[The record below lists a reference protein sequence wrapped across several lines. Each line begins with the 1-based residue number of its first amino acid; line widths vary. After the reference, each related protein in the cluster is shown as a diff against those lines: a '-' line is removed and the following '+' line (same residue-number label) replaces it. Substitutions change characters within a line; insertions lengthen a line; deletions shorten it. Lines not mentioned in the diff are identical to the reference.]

1 MFESIWEDIKREYA
15 YGNMVTRL
23 VILNLAVFLGIN
35 LIQLVLTLTSGFRP
49 SGLFTKIVKFFSFT
63 PDIWFG
69 LTHPW
74 GILTHMFL
82 HVGFFHFLFNML
94 FLYWFGRIVADL
106 LGNQRILPL
115 YLLGGLAGAVVF
127 FLAGNL
133 ITDMGA
139 YAYGASAAVMAI
151 VLAAGVTA
159 PEYTMHLILFG
170 PVRLKYIVAVLVVLD
185 LISIGN
191 LANTGGHLGHLGG
204 AAMGWFYVQQLRNG
218 NDMAVPI
225 NRWIRQLSAF
235 WSSLFSGGSNTG
247 GRPAGPRAKS
257 TGVPRNPLKRR
268 GGARSDEEMSDQERL
283 DAILD
288 KIKENGYESL
298 SAEEKEFLFNA
309 SKK

>member
-74 GILTHMFL
+74 GLFTHMFL

-133 ITDMGA
+133 ISDMGS

-235 WSSLFSGGSNTG
+235 WSSLFSGGSNAG
-247 GRPAGPRAKS
+247 GRPAGPRAKN

-268 GGARSDEEMSDQERL
+268 GGARSDEELSDQERL